1 MKIKEF
7 LTKENWTQRAFALRQ
22 DGTGC
27 HWLDKEA
34 KKFCLLGAT
43 YRCHPGQPATIDALL
58 DRACG
63 NPATWN
69 DMPGR
74 TFEEVKALVEKL
86 DI

>member
-1 MKIKEF
+1 MKVKEF
-7 LTKENWTQRAFALRQ
+7 LTKENWGRKTFATLK
-22 DGTGC
+22 DGTSC

-43 YRCHPGQPATIDALL
+43 YRCHPGETAHIDALL